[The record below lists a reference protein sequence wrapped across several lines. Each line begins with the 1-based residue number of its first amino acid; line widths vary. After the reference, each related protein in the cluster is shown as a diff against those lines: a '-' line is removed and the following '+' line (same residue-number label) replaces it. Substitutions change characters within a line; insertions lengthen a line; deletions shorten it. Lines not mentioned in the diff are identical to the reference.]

1 VNSPETGWITVSTL
15 SAVGLSVS
23 EGVLMKRC
31 GYSAGLIG
39 LGLWLVPLF
48 LIGGLVPPGV
58 AAAQTGNV
66 LLDFQFPPELSQQ
79 NLPANVDPAQ
89 QQQILYQGDYVTTQS
104 TTLGS
109 REAWEGATGVEGGAV
124 ATRSVGLELG
134 FDATFT
140 SGLSL
145 YTVPVAYRLRSGIKL
160 LAAVPLVRRVGKEG
174 EVEDLGDITT
184 SVSWRWGSP
193 LSLLGVT
200 TAIVKAP
207 TGEPNSRDEGEFL
220 PTGTGS
226 WDYAIYQTF
235 VRRLG
240 RWRVDLTA
248 GYRLNTRADF
258 DADVVDGGGSERIEL
273 RNGNAANLIIG
284 VDREVPQVAGLVA
297 GLKADVR
304 TIASTTLT
312 VDDAAQS
319 TPGAFTAIDLVPTLQ
334 WFVGPGTP
342 LRLGLRIPVNHRDN
356 RDIAFDL
363 GLTRAF

>member
-1 VNSPETGWITVSTL
+1 VSP
-15 SAVGLSVS
+15 
-23 EGVLMKRC
+23 
-31 GYSAGLIG
+31 
-39 LGLWLVPLF
+39 
-48 LIGGLVPPGV
+48 

-79 NLPANVDPAQ
+79 NLPATIDSAAQ
-89 QQQILYQGDYVTTQS
+89 EQILYPGDYITTQS
-104 TTLGS
+104 TTFGS
-109 REAWEGATGVEGGAV
+109 REAWEGAAGVEGDTV
-124 ATRSVGLELG
+124 ATRSAGLELG

-145 YTVPVAYRLRSGIKL
+145 YTVPVAYRLGSGIKL
-160 LAAVPLVRRVGKEG
+160 LVAVPLVRRVGKQG
-174 EVEDLGDITT
+174 DVEDLGDITT

-193 LSLLGVT
+193 LTLLGVT

-207 TGEPNSRDEGEFL
+207 TGEANSRDGGEFL

-226 WDYAIYQTF
+226 WDYALYQSL
-235 VRRLG
+235 VRRIG
-240 RWRVDLTA
+240 RWRAELTV
-248 GYRLNTRADF
+248 GYRLNTRAHF
-258 DADVVDGGGSERIEL
+258 DADVVAGGERERIKL
-273 RNGNAANLIIG
+273 RYGNAANLIVG

-312 VDDAAQS
+312 VDGAAQS
-319 TPGAFTAIDLVPTLQ
+319 TPGAFTAIDLLPTLQ